1 MSPPRIL
8 VDSNILVSG
17 LVFKGGNE
25 ARILSL
31 AVAGDIRL
39 VLPEFVV
46 LETNRVLRDK
56 FMGIQHLLDAFLLT
70 FEYEFVSLDVTDDLI
85 DMCDVVRDVN
95 DRQVLASVIAVA
107 PDYIVTGDRVL
118 REDLNKYLG
127 SQKALLSSKLLH
139 ILGVHSE

>member
-25 ARILSL
+25 ARILRL

-139 ILGVHSE
+139 MLGVHSE